1 MNTGKIRRD
10 ALASSYRIAISNG
23 KNLTPNNN
31 QLTNTLDI
39 INLVD
44 DNRCESLDS
53 ISTHPSWVGLPETPF
68 NSPNCTNSK
77 KLFPFAFAFNTRYF
91 IFFLV
96 WIATAAALIL
106 TTVFF
111 VGKYHRDQFEG
122 QIDSLITEIEKISIE
137 KRSIESDLEEMAT
150 KFSECEDIRNKVL
163 DAMGVVYQN

>member
-23 KNLTPNNN
+23 KNSTPNNN
-31 QLTNTLDI
+31 HVTLDTLDI

-44 DNRCESLDS
+44 DNRCDSLDS
-53 ISTHPSWVGLPETPF
+53 ISTYPSWVGLPETPF
-68 NSPNCTNSK
+68 NSTNCTNSK
-77 KLFPFAFAFNTRYF
+77 KVFAFNTRYF
-91 IFFLV
+91 IYFLV

-122 QIDSLITEIEKISIE
+122 QIDILITEIEKISIE
-137 KRSIESDLEEMAT
+137 KRSIESDLEEMTA
-150 KFSECEDIRNKVL
+150 KFSECENTRNKVL
-163 DAMGVVYQN
+163 DALGAVPQN